1 MRQAFGSGLPKPM
14 TDSEI
19 ESFIRAFEDCSLP
32 RVEWTHAKHLIM
44 ALWYIRRHG
53 RDEATPMIS
62 DGIRRFNAHN
72 GNHKGYHETITLAWI
87 ALIDRFIRSKDDDN
101 TVASLA
107 AALLQE
113 CGERDY
119 LLRFFSRERLFS
131 DEARQT
137 WVRPDIAPIT

>member
-19 ESFIRAFEDCSLP
+19 ESFIRAFEDASLP
-32 RVEWTHAKHLIM
+32 RSEWTHARHLIM

-53 RDEATPMIS
+53 REQATPLIR
-62 DGIRRFNAHN
+62 DGIRRFNTRY

-87 ALIDRFIRSKDDDN
+87 ALIDRFIRSNDDDK

-107 AALLQE
+107 AELLE
-113 CGERDY
+113 EYGKHDY
-119 LLRFFSRERLFS
+119 LLQFYSRERLFS
-131 DEARQT
+131 DEARHG
-137 WVRPDIAPIT
+137 WVAPDISPIA